1 MDNPYLF
8 FVEDSSD
15 KNSPSFLFSF
25 STDICT
31 HISPMGNLDLSFSL
45 LGIRGCR
52 GHLQEEELPQ
62 PSVMDALHPCDVITN
77 VHWVQQSRSLNGTLV
92 TSERIVFRMGILDL
106 RLMLNALHGLTNS
119 RNSASKKTPY
129 NDNGGSYDESTVPM
143 ENEITADNATSM
155 NETPV
160 ENGERVN
167 SPCVSSESSLD
178 IFSCR
183 IHFIV
188 NINKVAV
195 ILVNDSSDAQIP
207 VINACLTNSAL
218 QWMVSSDRMK
228 FSLQTEM
235 EAGSYNP
242 RNAAWE
248 PVLELVAVAAEL
260 QCEKRCD
267 VCCIFYCEP

>member
-8 FVEDSSD
+8 LVEDASD

-31 HISPMGNLDLSFSL
+31 HISPVGNVDLSFSL

-62 PSVMDALHPCDVITN
+62 PSVMDALHPCDVIAN
-77 VHWVQQSRSLNGTLV
+77 AHWVQQSRSLNGTLV

-119 RNSASKKTPY
+119 RSSISKKAPY
-129 NDNGGSYDESTVPM
+129 DDNRGSHDESTIPM
-143 ENEITADNATSM
+143 EEIIADNGTSM

-178 IFSCR
+178 LFSCK

-188 NINKVAV
+188 NINKIAV

-218 QWMVSSDRMK
+218 QWVVSSERMK

-248 PVLELVAVAAEL
+248 PVLELVAITAGL

-267 VCCIFYCEP
+267 VCYIISCEP